1 MAIIGDLEQF
11 QTTVL
16 DYYFQRSRTSVNG
29 IFNQFFECMH
39 WSDND
44 LSCGNLVDDILV
56 KSLLQ
61 DHHECFVV
69 VSGQDGVSP

>member
-1 MAIIGDLEQF
+1 MAIIGNLEQL
-11 QTTVL
+11 QPTVL
-16 DYYFQRSRTSVNG
+16 DYYFQRSRASVNS
-29 IFNQFFECMH
+29 IFNEFLERMH

-61 DHHECFVV
+61 DYHEFL
-69 VSGQDGVSP
+69 S